1 MDINHIQSA
10 HCESGVI
17 VNMLAYN
24 GLKLSEPMI
33 FGIGSG
39 IFFIHLPFIEV
50 NGVPVSNFRI
60 WPGGIFSRSMKLIG
74 AKVKTQKFRSVQK
87 SMDVLDE
94 LLSKK
99 IPVGVMCSVYYLPY
113 LPDAYR
119 FHFNAHNIVIWAKEG
134 DEYIVGDPTLSEMK
148 RIHKDDLAKARWAKG
163 FPEPA
168 GKLYYVEKMPEDTP
182 ELKDAIRRG
191 IKRTLFL
198 IKSAPLPFIGV
209 KGICYLAKKIEKYPE
224 KYSERKALLALGNL
238 IRMQE
243 EIGTGGGGFRFMY
256 AAFLKEASHLL
267 NNEELAKLSQELT
280 GIGDKWRDFAYRV
293 AKIIKN
299 RGSAQDNYQSIAR
312 YLEEIGQSEI
322 AFFKKL
328 GKVKL

>member
-148 RIHKDDLAKARWAKG
+148 RIHKDDLAKAKWPRA
-163 FPEPA
+163 FRNQPA
-168 GKLYYVEKMPEDTP
+168 NYIM
-182 ELKDAIRRG
+182 LKKCRR
-191 IKRTLFL
+191 I
-198 IKSAPLPFIGV
+198 LPS
-209 KGICYLAKKIEKYPE
+209 L
-224 KYSERKALLALGNL
+224 
-238 IRMQE
+238 RMQ
-243 EIGTGGGGFRFMY
+243 
-256 AAFLKEASHLL
+256 
-267 NNEELAKLSQELT
+267 
-280 GIGDKWRDFAYRV
+280 FA
-293 AKIIKN
+293 
-299 RGSAQDNYQSIAR
+299 G
-312 YLEEIGQSEI
+312 E
-322 AFFKKL
+322 
-328 GKVKL
+328 